1 MLDQNSSF
9 CYSLVMKFILLALA
23 INPPTYVGE
32 FDTLKSC
39 ENAIVAKITTPI
51 AVPNLTQTQQQKNVT
66 KKVTDFYLQTQQEY
80 RCVAK

>member
-1 MLDQNSSF
+1 
-9 CYSLVMKFILLALA
+9 MKFILLALA
-23 INPPTYVGE
+23 FTPPTYVGE

-51 AVPNLTQTQQQKNVT
+51 AVPNLTQTQQQKDVT

>member
-1 MLDQNSSF
+1 
-9 CYSLVMKFILLALA
+9 MKFVLLALA
-23 INPPTYVGE
+23 INPPAYVGE

-51 AVPNLTQTQQQKNVT
+51 TAPNLTQSQQQKDVT

>member
-1 MLDQNSSF
+1 
-9 CYSLVMKFILLALA
+9 MKFILLAIA
-23 INPPTYVGE
+23 INPPTYMGSY
-32 FDTLKSC
+32 DSLKSC

-51 AVPNLTQTQQQKNVT
+51 AVPNLTQTQQQKDVT

>member
-1 MLDQNSSF
+1 
-9 CYSLVMKFILLALA
+9 MKFILLAIA
-23 INPPTYVGE
+23 INPPTYMGSY
-32 FDTLKSC
+32 DSLKSC

-51 AVPNLTQTQQQKNVT
+51 TAPNLSQSQQQKDVT